1 MASTDLL
8 DLPTLRNLV
17 DLDDGSTS
25 LVAEMVALFREDSPR
40 RIREIR
46 TALQT
51 GATETA
57 SRTAHALKGGAGAI
71 GAKAL
76 RALAADLEALAG
88 DPARAVPEA
97 ALDQLEAT
105 FQATLRALE
114 DYIHSREPQPGQE

>member
-25 LVAEMVALFREDSPR
+25 LVAEMTALFREDSPR

-46 TALQT
+46 AALQD
-51 GATETA
+51 GAAEAA

-76 RALAADLEALAG
+76 RALAAELEVLTR
-88 DPARAVPEA
+88 DPAATVPEA
-97 ALDQLEAT
+97 TLEQLEAT
-105 FQATLRALE
+105 FQATLQALE
-114 DYIHSREPQPGQE
+114 DYIRSGS

>member
-25 LVAEMVALFREDSPR
+25 LVAEMTALFREDSPR

-46 TALQT
+46 TALQA
-51 GATETA
+51 GAREAA

-76 RALAADLEALAG
+76 RAQAAELEALAN
-88 DPARAVPEA
+88 DPAATVPDA
-97 ALDQLEAT
+97 ALDQLETT
-105 FQATLRALE
+105 FQATLQALE
-114 DYIHSREPQPGQE
+114 DYIRTGGSQPQG